1 MLTFLMLVRLST
13 LCPSA
18 VLQRLD
24 RLVEPLRAT
33 CTTKV
38 IVAGSALGYAGHR
51 KFLISMCRLHG
62 MCGGVYSEAES
73 CVLGRLVFNSPTCL
87 SLLNAEIAISP
98 VGICHHAKKRDFCY
112 CFVS

>member
-38 IVAGSALGYAGHR
+38 INDYSCFRSDLVCAGLYPVVFSS
-51 KFLISMCRLHG
+51 FLNEFM
-62 MCGGVYSEAES
+62 
-73 CVLGRLVFNSPTCL
+73 
-87 SLLNAEIAISP
+87 
-98 VGICHHAKKRDFCY
+98 
-112 CFVS
+112 

>member
-38 IVAGSALGYAGHR
+38 IIERYQLRPDLKYSGFLFDFMFFPNLTTVLPYVAVGF
-51 KFLISMCRLHG
+51 K
-62 MCGGVYSEAES
+62 SEPIEYE
-73 CVLGRLVFNSPTCL
+73 CFKNS
-87 SLLNAEIAISP
+87 I
-98 VGICHHAKKRDFCY
+98 
-112 CFVS
+112 

>member
-1 MLTFLMLVRLST
+1 MTVQKVTQHGVRYISIHVPGITVVELGLSSPQMLTFLMLVRLST

-38 IVAGSALGYAGHR
+38 FQLIEVHWFVFSYRNINELVFKEYLCTAAAFPELQ
-51 KFLISMCRLHG
+51 LISCSRKD
-62 MCGGVYSEAES
+62 
-73 CVLGRLVFNSPTCL
+73 N
-87 SLLNAEIAISP
+87 
-98 VGICHHAKKRDFCY
+98 
-112 CFVS
+112 

>member
-38 IVAGSALGYAGHR
+38 LPFIPLQYFVFSYKNR
-51 KFLISMCRLHG
+51 N
-62 MCGGVYSEAES
+62 E
-73 CVLGRLVFNSPTCL
+73 LVFKEYLCTAAAFPAVGRIIRLETNG
-87 SLLNAEIAISP
+87 SLYK
-98 VGICHHAKKRDFCY
+98 C
-112 CFVS
+112 

>member
-38 IVAGSALGYAGHR
+38 IIHEQLIIGRHQLRPDLLYSGFLVDFTLLVVLIMLAPYVAVG
-51 KFLISMCRLHG
+51 F
-62 MCGGVYSEAES
+62 ES
-73 CVLGRLVFNSPTCL
+73 
-87 SLLNAEIAISP
+87 
-98 VGICHHAKKRDFCY
+98 
-112 CFVS
+112 